1 MLSNLGGKIKTPL
14 QCLEHNVWF
23 TESQI
28 KREGRAD
35 GWGLRLAKE
44 KLYRDRN

>member
-1 MLSNLGGKIKTPL
+1 MLYNLGGKIKTPL

-28 KREGRAD
+28 KSEVASR
-35 GWGLRLAKE
+35 WVVAKTG
-44 KLYRDRN
+44 

>member
-23 TESQI
+23 MESQI
-28 KREGRAD
+28 KREAASRRVG
-35 GWGLRLAKE
+35 AKTG
-44 KLYRDRN
+44 